1 MVLKALMFIFA
12 QNLFPSF
19 KLFSL
24 SLFVYLV
31 NVLVD
36 WGDGLAAAGRLAAL
50 PAVLHLPQQ
59 LL

>member
-1 MVLKALMFIFA
+1 MFIFA

-36 WGDGLAAAGRLAAL
+36 WGDGLAAASRLAAL